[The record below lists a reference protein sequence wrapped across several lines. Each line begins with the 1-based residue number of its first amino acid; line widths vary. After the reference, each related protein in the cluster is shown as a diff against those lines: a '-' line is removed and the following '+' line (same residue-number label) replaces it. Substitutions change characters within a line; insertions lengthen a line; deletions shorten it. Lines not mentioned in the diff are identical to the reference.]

1 MKSNKIIATLLLVY
15 VTACTA
21 YKENQSRNMN
31 DPTLYFVVVLPY
43 PDSAPVQPS
52 LTDGPD
58 IYPAAELAVE
68 HVNNQSGLLEDHT
81 VKLIQSNGGCDVSTT
96 TVLGFVKDIVL
107 SPHRRVAG
115 IIGPGCSGST
125 LTVAPLLAQDRLSL
139 INIHISGSP
148 LLTDRIRYPYALG
161 MLSSTSVYVDA
172 MVELMKRNKWQHIF
186 ALYEESR
193 PAFVSTFSAFEDRLK
208 NESEL
213 RIRSSPLQ
221 SSTLLPLDDILE
233 SRSRVIF
240 VMAGPVLSNRLMCYA
255 FHQENMLY
263 YPSYQWVFVNRMLSD
278 FSEVSFSFD
287 QKQFTCSRE
296 EIVGVALNK
305 SILLHYRLT
314 HLGNASTSG
323 RTHSQYFEE
332 YEERVNRHNVTTSVF
347 GAPIYDAV
355 WSLALAL
362 NKSIHPLQE
371 RGFSLSDYHLD
382 HSQHN
387 NMTEIILHQLYE
399 LNFTG
404 VSGDIAFDIET
415 GFVDSRGIDF
425 FENIGGEV
433 ITVAYYSN
441 KDGLINISEVA
452 EFIPND
458 FDMRHVLVH
467 PAAAVLLILAGSVSL
482 VVIVVAHVLTVAF
495 RAHSSIR
502 ASSFRLTNI
511 IYVGC
516 YMLIGGLAV
525 YQILTVF
532 APSKTLFNISCNG
545 FLWCVSI
552 AYTLI
557 FGTIC
562 VRNWRVYRI
571 FNHFSNPGKY
581 LSDNSLT
588 VFVLSLLLLD
598 VAICGAWSGTDPL
611 LQEVTE
617 TFSVEDT
624 PFIQSTAIC
633 TSNNFFPWFASIIV
647 YKVALSSCAVYL
659 SLITGRIH
667 HKLQDFSTK
676 RVAIL
681 IYISTFFNAIGLS
694 SYVVASF
701 VLMNVTVNYIIFSI
715 FLIIQLYLFL
725 GFLFCPTL
733 RPVIQEKLSN
743 YSCQICRKFNHCKV

>member
-1 MKSNKIIATLLLVY
+1 MKSNKIIITLLLVSAL
-15 VTACTA
+15 TSSSTCTTYGA
-21 YKENQSRNMN
+21 NRSRNET
-31 DPTLYFVVVLPY
+31 DHDDKTLYFIVMLPFPDLG
-43 PDSAPVQPS
+43 PDSSNSVQPS
-52 LTDGPD
+52 LADGPD

-68 HVNNQSGLLEDHT
+68 HVNSQSGLLEDHT

-139 INIHISGSP
+139 INIHIAGSP

-172 MVELMKRNKWQHIF
+172 MVELMRRNRWQRIF

-193 PAFVSTFSAFEDRLK
+193 PAFVSTFSAFEGRFK

-213 RIRSSPLQ
+213 SIRSSPVQ
-221 SSTLLPLDDILE
+221 SSTLLPLNDILE

-240 VMAGPVLSNRLMCYA
+240 VMAGPVLSSKLMCYA

-263 YPSYQWVFVNRMLSD
+263 YPLYQWVFVNRMLSD

-287 QKQFTCSRE
+287 RKQFTCSRE

-314 HLGNASTSG
+314 PLGNTSESTSG

-332 YEERVNRHNVTTSVF
+332 YEERVNRHNATTSVW

-362 NKSIHPLQE
+362 NKSIHPVQKIA
-371 RGFSLSDYHLD
+371 FSLSDYHLD

-415 GFVDSRGIDF
+415 GFVDSRGIDIF
-425 FENIGGEV
+425 QNIGGEV

-441 KDGLINISEVA
+441 KDGLKIISEVA

-467 PAAAVLLILAGSVSL
+467 PAAAVLLMLAGSVSL
-482 VVIVVAHVLTVAF
+482 VVILVAHVLTVAF

-516 YMLIGGLAV
+516 YMLIGGLTMYHV
-525 YQILTVF
+525 FTVF
-532 APSKTLFNISCNG
+532 APSRTLFNISCNA
-545 FLWCVSI
+545 FVWCMSI

-557 FGTIC
+557 FGT
-562 VRNWRVYRI
+562 
-571 FNHFSNPGKY
+571 
-581 LSDNSLT
+581 L
-588 VFVLSLLLLD
+588 
-598 VAICGAWSGTDPL
+598 
-611 LQEVTE
+611 
-617 TFSVEDT
+617 
-624 PFIQSTAIC
+624 
-633 TSNNFFPWFASIIV
+633 
-647 YKVALSSCAVYL
+647 CAR
-659 SLITGRIH
+659 S
-667 HKLQDFSTK
+667 
-676 RVAIL
+676 
-681 IYISTFFNAIGLS
+681 
-694 SYVVASF
+694 
-701 VLMNVTVNYIIFSI
+701 
-715 FLIIQLYLFL
+715 
-725 GFLFCPTL
+725 
-733 RPVIQEKLSN
+733 
-743 YSCQICRKFNHCKV
+743 